1 MGVAAVWAVH
11 PVVTEAVTNVVG
23 RADLLAALGVLA
35 TLWCHIRTE
44 ETEGTVRTWWR
55 TGVIAA
61 SVVAVFSKE
70 TGIVVVVLLPLYDLF
85 LGTTIQRRAM
95 ATWLLPVVP
104 AVLFLAA
111 RQAAISSIVVPIP
124 FVDNPMVLADF
135 GSARLTALAV
145 VAKYLQVVVW
155 PVTLSPD
162 YSFPQIPIAIG
173 TASDWM
179 AWALVAVVG
188 GLSLLATRI
197 NRPLA
202 FVLAAAFLVFVPG
215 SNLLFTAGTI
225 MAERLV
231 YLPSVAIIAAAA
243 AGVSAIASRS
253 RQLVVPLAATSIIVI
268 VAFTVLTIA
277 RNRVW
282 HDEVSLWT
290 DAVSAAPRSFK
301 THGALAE
308 ALYQFDPSRM
318 NLPAVIAHKEQSL
331 ELLSALP
338 EPSLVLEP
346 YREAATYYLERGDWL
361 EQHDTANQN
370 ARRTAYEAAAH
381 WAGVY
386 SAVLDIARSG
396 PNPPN
401 VKQLTEAQLLVST
414 AALRLSDSASA
425 VAAARR
431 GRMSNPFAA
440 AAYQAEAAA
449 LVGARRADDAA
460 VTLLAGFMIT
470 GDRSLRTGVMDLYRS
485 GLDQGGCAVK
495 TGPSGA
501 VLDQE
506 CGIVRRHICAASTA
520 AIEIYDA
527 AGKAELSQRTRLSA
541 RQDFHCA
548 GF

>member
-1 MGVAAVWAVH
+1 
-11 PVVTEAVTNVVG
+11 
-23 RADLLAALGVLA
+23 
-35 TLWCHIRTE
+35 
-44 ETEGTVRTWWR
+44 
-55 TGVIAA
+55 
-61 SVVAVFSKE
+61 
-70 TGIVVVVLLPLYDLF
+70 
-85 LGTTIQRRAM
+85 
-95 ATWLLPVVP
+95 
-104 AVLFLAA
+104 
-111 RQAAISSIVVPIP
+111 
-124 FVDNPMVLADF
+124 
-135 GSARLTALAV
+135 
-145 VAKYLQVVVW
+145 
-155 PVTLSPD
+155 
-162 YSFPQIPIAIG
+162 
-173 TASDWM
+173 
-179 AWALVAVVG
+179 
-188 GLSLLATRI
+188 
-197 NRPLA
+197 
-202 FVLAAAFLVFVPG
+202 
-215 SNLLFTAGTI
+215 
-225 MAERLV
+225 
-231 YLPSVAIIAAAA
+231 
-243 AGVSAIASRS
+243 
-253 RQLVVPLAATSIIVI
+253 
-268 VAFTVLTIA
+268 LTIA

-308 ALYQFDPSRM
+308 ALYQFDPSRV

-361 EQHDTANQN
+361 EQHDTANQD

-386 SAVLDIARSG
+386 SAVLDIARSS

-506 CGIVRRHICAASTA
+506 CDIVRRHICAASTA